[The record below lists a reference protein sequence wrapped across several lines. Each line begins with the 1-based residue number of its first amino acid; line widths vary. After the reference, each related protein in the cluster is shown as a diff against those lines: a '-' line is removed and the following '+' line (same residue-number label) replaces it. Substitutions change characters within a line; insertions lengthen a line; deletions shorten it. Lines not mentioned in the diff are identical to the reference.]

1 MLGTSMYTHAHHH
14 HYHHHTHMHAHPTS
28 LLDADHIPGAPLAVT
43 NPMSTTPHTATT
55 TVPAVTVAAAT
66 TATAAGSVRHRAPGP
81 DTPIKPL
88 LHALEDSTGSS
99 THLSRSAP
107 ASAQNSPHTTQS
119 GEKEEDSGSTHLER
133 HLMEDYVAQTL
144 ALTLRDD
151 QEDSCTDSLGVPP
164 PVSTTITDAGIVQ
177 TGISSA
183 KTKPTK
189 KSALGSAAAAVSKMF
204 SSSSRTTAPPT
215 NNARTTTVVATTVP
229 APVVGSPRTAESTRA
244 RTGSGFQTTTE
255 STRARTGSGT
265 QPGQQRQRSNTSSS
279 QSSKKNSSSSSSSS
293 PRTPPKRVVVV
304 HGFRMV

>member
-1 MLGTSMYTHAHHH
+1 MYTHAHHH
-14 HYHHHTHMHAHPTS
+14 HHHTHMHAHPTS

-43 NPMSTTPHTATT
+43 NTMFTTPHTATT
-55 TVPAVTVAAAT
+55 TVPGAAAAT
-66 TATAAGSVRHRAPGP
+66 TATTAVRHRAPGP

-244 RTGSGFQTTTE
+244 RTGSG
-255 STRARTGSGT
+255 T

>member
-1 MLGTSMYTHAHHH
+1 MYTHAHHH

-177 TGISSA
+177 TDISSA
-183 KTKPTK
+183 KTKQTK

-204 SSSSRTTAPPT
+204 SSSSRTTAPPST

-244 RTGSGFQTTTE
+244 RTGSG
-255 STRARTGSGT
+255 T
-265 QPGQQRQRSNTSSS
+265 QPGQQQQRSNTSSS
-279 QSSKKNSSSSSSSS
+279 RSSKKNSSSSSSSS